1 MDMFR
6 ICAVGQQANSISH
19 MPLCHCHGNHPHQ
32 GCTLFWKEYDLE
44 AYVSMCCVIYFT
56 TSHFSLNI
64 RKCLFTLFIFDFFL
78 HL

>member
-6 ICAVGQQANSISH
+6 ICAVGQQADSMSLKCHFATAMATIHVKVARFFGKDTTLRRTLACAVSYTSLLHIS
-19 MPLCHCHGNHPHQ
+19 
-32 GCTLFWKEYDLE
+32 
-44 AYVSMCCVIYFT
+44 V
-56 TSHFSLNI
+56 I